1 MKNLF
6 IIILSCLVFATNTQ
20 AQTDRSK
27 APEPGPA
34 PTIQM
39 GSYQTFTTK
48 NGIKVIVV
56 ENRKVPVVSFQI
68 SLDKD
73 PVLEGDKTGYIE
85 LAGDLMRSGTL
96 SRSKA
101 QIDEEIDFIGAS
113 LSTFSSG
120 VFGSAL
126 KKHQNKLLEI
136 MTDVLMNPTFPE
148 EELEKSRTQQIS
160 SLANVPSNANAIA
173 SNVSQKLRY
182 GDGHPYSEITTE
194 ETLKNIQRED
204 LVNYYNTYF
213 KPNIAYLIIVG
224 DINTREAKKLVKR
237 YFGKWQ
243 KGEVPRHIY
252 PKPEQPESNRVA
264 LAERKGAV
272 QSVVT
277 VTYPVDLQPGAPDAI
292 KASVMNSILG
302 GGIFSGRLIQNLRE
316 DKGWTYGAGSN
327 LSTDRL
333 VGSWRARTEVRNSV
347 TDSTV
352 TEILKE
358 MQMLRE
364 SPVNTEDLELTKSFM
379 NGSFARS
386 LESPRV
392 IASYAYNVERYKLP
406 KDYYTT
412 YLEKLSAVSVQDVQ
426 EMANKYLKPE
436 NAYIV
441 VAGNKDEVMPTLAK
455 FSKTGDVELYD
466 AFGRVIEQSDLPTGL
481 TVTDV
486 LEKYFKALGGKD
498 KASGVEDVKIDL
510 TASIQGQNLRIT
522 LMNKAP
528 NMSYNEVSMNG
539 NPVMVQYFDGE
550 KGGISQMGSKMPV
563 SDEMAKDMAFQAAVF
578 PELAFSDYGID
589 PKLTGVEQIG
599 SKKAYAIEYQ
609 LPSGSKSI
617 AYYDV
622 ESGLKLRSVTFVN
635 TPQGPVEQSMDFEN
649 YKEVD
654 GIKFPYTIVQPM
666 GPMKLQAE
674 VQNISINSGLDKA
687 SFSMP

>member
-1 MKNLF
+1 MKNLLL
-6 IIILSCLVFATNTQ
+6 IILSCLVFAPLAQ
-20 AQTDRSK
+20 AQLDRSK

-39 GSYQTFTTK
+39 GSYETFTTK
-48 NGIKVIVV
+48 NGLKVIVV
-56 ENRKVPVVSFQI
+56 ENRKVPVVSFQV

-73 PVLEGDKTGYIE
+73 PILEGDKTGYVGM
-85 LAGDLMRSGTL
+85 AGDLMRAGTRN
-96 SRSKA
+96 RSKA
-101 QIDEEIDFIGAS
+101 KIDEEIDFIGAS

-120 VFGSAL
+120 VFGSSL

-136 MTDVLMNPTFPE
+136 MTDVLLNPTFPE
-148 EELEKSRTQQIS
+148 EELEKSRTQEIS
-160 SLANVPSNANAIA
+160 GLANVPSNANAIA
-173 SNVSQKLRY
+173 SNVAQRLRY
-182 GDGHPYSEITTE
+182 GDGHPYSEITTV

-224 DINTREAKKLVKR
+224 DINTKEAKKLVKK
-237 YFGKWQ
+237 YFSKWEQ
-243 KGEVPRHIY
+243 GQVPTHTY
-252 PKPEQPESNRVA
+252 PTPEQPASNRVA
-264 LAERKGAV
+264 IAERKGAI
-272 QSVVT
+272 QSVVS
-277 VTYPVDLQPGAPDAI
+277 VTYPVDLKPGAPDAI
-292 KASVMNSILG
+292 KASVMNSIIG

-316 DKGWTYGAGSN
+316 DKGWTYGARSN

-333 VGSWRARTEVRNSV
+333 VGSWSARTEVRNSV

-358 MQMLRE
+358 MQLLRDN
-364 SPVNTEDLELTKSFM
+364 PVKTEDLELTKSSM
-379 NGSFARS
+379 NGNFARS

-412 YLEKLSAVSVQDVQ
+412 YLEKLSAVSVEDVQ
-426 EMANKYLKPE
+426 EMAKKYMKPE

-455 FSKTGDVELYD
+455 FSKTGEVELYD
-466 AFGRVIEQSDLPTGL
+466 AFGREIEQSDLPSDL
-481 TVTDV
+481 TVSDV
-486 LEKYFKALGGKD
+486 LEKYFNALGGKD
-498 KASGVEDVKIDL
+498 KASQVEDVKIEL
-510 TASIQGQNLRIT
+510 NASIQGQNLKIT
-522 LMNKAP
+522 LMNKSP

-550 KGGISQMGSKMPV
+550 KGGVSQMGSKMPV
-563 SDEMAKDMAFQAAVF
+563 TDEMAKDMAFQAAVF

-589 PKLTGVEQIG
+589 PQLAGVEQIG
-599 SKKAYAIEYQ
+599 AKKAYAVEYQ

-635 TPQGPVEQSMDFEN
+635 TPQGPVEQSMDYEN
-649 YKEVD
+649 YKEVE
-654 GIKFPYTIVQPM
+654 GIKFPYTIIQPM

-674 VQNISINSGLDKA
+674 VQSISINSGLDKA
-687 SFSMP
+687 SFTMP